1 MTQRSVRRPRDGFA
15 ARLLLVILVASAC
28 SVPPSAEPAGPT
40 PPPGASAVATGTAG
54 PAQSD
59 ASAGPTTA
67 PTPAGSPPP
76 PFVPASVSVK
86 LVPIATVDG
95 APLAFAAPPDG
106 SGRLFVGTKEG
117 RIWVLDGRSVR
128 PDPLLDIRKLVSSGG
143 EQGLLGVAVHPDFPS
158 DPRVFVDYT
167 DTGGNTVVSSFR
179 LSGSSPER
187 LDPTSEQWILRVNQP
202 YANHN
207 GGAIAFG
214 PDGML
219 YVSLGDGGSGG
230 DPEGNGQR
238 LDTLLGKVLRL
249 DINVPAG
256 NSATYRI
263 PLDNPFVGR
272 AGVREEIWL
281 LGLRNP
287 WRMSFDRVTGDLW
300 IGDVGQGDWEEIDVA
315 RAGIGGTNFG
325 WNVAEGNHCFKPSR
339 NCRTT
344 GLTLPVTEYGH
355 NLGCTVIGG
364 TVYRGTVQ
372 TPLLG
377 GYLFADY
384 CSGRAWAVAA
394 DGNGP
399 VKPVRVGTFGSGI
412 VAFGEDEAGEIYVAN
427 LDGTVSRVVASVR

>member
-1 MTQRSVRRPRDGFA
+1 MVV
-15 ARLLLVILVASAC
+15 LILIVAAC
-28 SVPPSAEPAGPT
+28 STQPSVAPAGT
-40 PPPGASAVATGTAG
+40 SPPPTGSPTATGTVG
-54 PAQSD
+54 PGPS
-59 ASAGPTTA
+59 GPTNRPTTA
-67 PTPAGSPPP
+67 PTPTGSPSP

-86 LVPIATVDG
+86 LEPVASVDG

-117 RIWVLDGRSVR
+117 RIWVLDGTSVR
-128 PDPLLDIRKLVSSGG
+128 PDPLLDIRNLVSAGG
-143 EQGLLGVAVHPDFPS
+143 EQGLLGIAVHPDFPS

-167 DTGGNTVVSSFR
+167 DTGGNSVVSSFR
-179 LSGSSPER
+179 TSGSNPDR
-187 LDPTSEQWILRVNQP
+187 LDPASEQWVIRVNQP

-207 GGAIAFG
+207 GGAVAFG

-230 DPEGNGQR
+230 DPHGNAQR

-249 DINVPAG
+249 DVNVPAG
-256 NSATYRI
+256 DSATYRI

-272 AGVREEIWL
+272 GEARGEIWL

-287 WRMSFDRVTGDLW
+287 WRMSFDRATGDLW
-300 IGDVGQGDWEEIDVA
+300 IGDVGQGDWEEVDVA
-315 RAGIGGTNFG
+315 RAGISGTNFG
-325 WNVAEGNHCFKPSR
+325 WNVTEGSHCFKPSR

-344 GLTLPVTEYGH
+344 GLMPPVTEYGH
-355 NLGCTVIGG
+355 ALGCTVIGG
-364 TVYRGTVQ
+364 AVYRGTAQ
-372 TPLLG
+372 PPLLG

-412 VAFGEDEAGEIYVAN
+412 VAFGEDGSGELYVAN
-427 LDGTVSRVVASVR
+427 LDGTISRVIASGR